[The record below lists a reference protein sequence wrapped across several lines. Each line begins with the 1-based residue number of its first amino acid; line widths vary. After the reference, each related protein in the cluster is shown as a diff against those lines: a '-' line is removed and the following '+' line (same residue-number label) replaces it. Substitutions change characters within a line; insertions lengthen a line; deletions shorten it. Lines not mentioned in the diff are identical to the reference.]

1 MKLEELA
8 GYLEKM
14 GNPTRLAIVRLLIK
28 AGPEGMSVGALQA
41 HLGIPASTLSHHLLF
56 LSTSSLIRQER
67 EGRMVRCTAN
77 LELLNAL
84 VQALMAECCAGV
96 DPVDEAAGGDGC
108 CPAPRD

>member
-1 MKLEELA
+1 MQLEELA

-28 AGPEGMSVGALQA
+28 AGPEGMSVGALQG

-56 LSTSSLIRQER
+56 LATSSLIRQER
-67 EGRMVRCTAN
+67 EGRVVRCTVN

-84 VQALMAECCAGV
+84 VQALMAECCSGV
-96 DPVDEAAGGDGC
+96 DVAGT
-108 CPAPRD
+108 PASGSCRSPQA